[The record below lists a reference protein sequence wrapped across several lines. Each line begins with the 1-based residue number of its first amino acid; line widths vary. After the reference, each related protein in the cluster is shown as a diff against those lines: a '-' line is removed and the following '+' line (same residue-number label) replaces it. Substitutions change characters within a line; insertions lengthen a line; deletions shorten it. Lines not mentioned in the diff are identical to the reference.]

1 MLLVLHPTS
10 SILWGPIVAWKP
22 LRVTAFKEEKVPA
35 AVLRRSAHRGPGI
48 RHFCWHGAQAQAVLT
63 DLLLQMVLRMATVSS
78 ILVHLIVTNTRIFM
92 LVIRVTARVQL
103 LLLLAPDVVLEVTL
117 GDRRR
122 AVVAAAT

>member
-10 SILWGPIVAWKP
+10 SILWGPIVAWKS

-48 RHFCWHGAQAQAVLT
+48 RQFCWHGAQAQAVLT
-63 DLLLQMVLRMATVSS
+63 DLLLQMVLRMATVSC

-92 LVIRVTARVQL
+92 LVVQVAARVQL
-103 LLLLAPDVVLEVTL
+103 LLLLAPDVVSEVAL
-117 GDRRR
+117 GGGRR
-122 AVVAAAT
+122 AAMATAT